1 MGEREVCMQKFLRR
15 EKFFAGGIV
24 LCFLD
29 TVKITG
35 VGENMKGE
43 GKGG

>member
-1 MGEREVCMQKFLRR
+1 MEKFLRR

-24 LCFLD
+24 LFFLD

-35 VGENMKGE
+35 VERI
-43 GKGG
+43 GKEAGME